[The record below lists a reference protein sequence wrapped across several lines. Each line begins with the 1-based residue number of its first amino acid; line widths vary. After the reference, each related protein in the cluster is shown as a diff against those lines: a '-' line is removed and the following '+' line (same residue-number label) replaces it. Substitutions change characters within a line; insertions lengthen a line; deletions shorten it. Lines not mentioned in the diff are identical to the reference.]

1 MALVSLRLADFE
13 NCQRDYLVLAQPIPP
28 EALDP
33 SISKKLETVHVV
45 LDGDGKV
52 LVDGAKARGYSY
64 AGGQLLEV
72 VAASEPGATSV
83 LEITEHGLL
92 SLPDSRAEAD
102 LSRGWDVTVLPRSII
117 EVKQISTQSQ
127 SKKIDVFLVIQSARI
142 CEKNDQ

>member
-1 MALVSLRLADFE
+1 MGLVTLKLAGFE
-13 NCQRDYLVLAQPIPP
+13 NASRDFLVLEEPIPP

-33 SISKKLETVHVV
+33 SISKKLEIVHVV
-45 LDGDGKV
+45 LDGGGKV
-52 LVDGAKARGYSY
+52 LVDGATGRGYSY

-83 LEITEHGLL
+83 IEITEHGLL

-102 LSRGWDVTVLPRSII
+102 LSREWDTMVLPRSII

-127 SKKIDVFLVIQSARI
+127 SKKIDVFLVIQSAGI